1 MEEIDLAEAILA
13 DITEG
18 DTSFSEALRKVF
30 QADVSKRPFRGTV
43 AGLVGCEL
51 RHHLLFSYLSEPF
64 KDYTP
69 ADKRVLGLGLSDAY
83 FFKRIPTDQLLAALK
98 EKLGEAKLAEA
109 QSLLDKAGKPE
120 EFIPIDLQKTS
131 NKYLSLR
138 YNTPEWVL
146 KIWEH
151 YGYGTTF
158 KILKKNNH
166 QNTTSVRVRT
176 SLVTVDEI
184 LNNNPDYAKTGVEGM
199 LYYGGKEP
207 LRKLPE
213 FRDNK
218 IFAER
223 LATKDLVDKFMVEEP
238 SEAFFYDGNEDS
250 SLLKEAIESYQAK
263 IGLNLGVGDLNG
275 YVDVTRMIRD
285 ANLKN
290 VNFFAA
296 DPSAL
301 EASISRP
308 QELVVCA
315 PASSNFD
322 LIREY
327 PDYLLHFKKEA
338 MDALFAKEKAT
349 LEGTSKFV
357 AEHGTLIYLIYTI
370 SKKEGHQ
377 TIADFVLAHPEFKIV
392 REAQLFPFEELD
404 TAVYYCV
411 MRKDTALAKANPP
424 LPVLVASA
432 PSVSATSA
440 AKADEAEAAKEE
452 PASSVPEEAKAA
464 LKEPLKT
471 LAPEPAK
478 ILENE
483 VEAPA
488 LTEPAKAVVA
498 KAALPEPAQIAPA
511 EAPQEIGAKPAAI
524 EPKEKAAPAEIK
536 PLEAKKEPKI
546 KAKPLEAELFVEEP
560 AEVIPEEPKPIEA
573 TLIQE
578 ELAKGAPAPKPLPP
592 EAVEPVAK
600 KALEAEPSEARPSA
614 GKPLEKPLPKA
625 EAKPVISS
633 TTLPKENPSITVK

>member
-1 MEEIDLAEAILA
+1 MEEINLAEAILA

-30 QADVSKRPFRGTV
+30 QADVSKRPYRGTV

-51 RHHLLFSYLSEPF
+51 RHHLLFSYLTEPF

-69 ADKRVLGLGLSDAY
+69 SDKRVLGLGLSDAY
-83 FFKRIPTDQLLAALK
+83 FFKRIPTEQLLAALK

-120 EFIPIDLQKTS
+120 EFIPTDLQKTS

-184 LNNNPDYAKTGVEGM
+184 MNNNPDYAKTAVEGM

-223 LATKDLVDKFMVEEP
+223 LATKDIVDKFMVEEP

-250 SLLKEAIESYQAK
+250 SLLKEAIEGYEAK
-263 IGLNLGVGDLNG
+263 IGLNLGVGDLNH
-275 YVDVTRMIRD
+275 YVDVMRMIRD

-349 LEGTSKFV
+349 LEGTSRFV
-357 AEHGTLIYLIYTI
+357 AEHGTLIYMIYTI

-404 TAVYYCV
+404 TALYYCV

-424 LPVLVASA
+424 LTALAASA
-432 PSVSATSA
+432 PSVSASASAAAEAAEEPA
-440 AKADEAEAAKEE
+440 AKAVLAEPT
-452 PASSVPEEAKAA
+452 PALVA
-464 LKEPLKT
+464 
-471 LAPEPAK
+471 EPAK
-478 ILENE
+478 ITREE
-483 VEAPA
+483 PVKAAPA
-488 LTEPAKAVVA
+488 ETPKIVIVKAVKAVVAEPAKAP
-498 KAALPEPAQIAPA
+498 L
-511 EAPQEIGAKPAAI
+511 EAIEKPVLA
-524 EPKEKAAPAEIK
+524 EPKEKTLAIKEKPAPAEIK
-536 PLEAKKEPKI
+536 PLKIKEEPKP
-546 KAKPLEAELFVEEP
+546 KAKAVVAKLIVEEP
-560 AEVIPEEPKPIEA
+560 TEAEHVEQPIEA
-573 TLIQE
+573 TLIAE
-578 ELAKGAPAPKPLPP
+578 ELAEAKPALKPLLEE
-592 EAVEPVAK
+592 EAKPAGEKPIEDQLVLAK
-600 KALEAEPSEARPSA
+600 PAAEIPAL
-614 GKPLEKPLPKA
+614 KPLSKA
-625 EAKPVISS
+625 EAKPAISAA
-633 TTLPKENPSITVK
+633 LPKESPSITAK